1 MKLKEKRELLFR
13 LLFGQSFHVNQ
24 CLDKEE
30 IEVFTKEEKA
40 ISEADKDLVLKEI
53 MEIKANLPEIDERID
68 RKVERWNTKTMAR
81 VELAILRLMVY
92 ELFYKKETPV
102 RVLAN
107 DAVRLATS
115 YGQEASYRFVNGAL
129 AKILEELPNEE
140 DNGQSID

>member
-13 LLFGQSFHVNQ
+13 ILFGQSFHDNQ
-24 CLDKEE
+24 TLERDA
-30 IEVFTKEEKA
+30 IEAFTKEEKE
-40 ISEADKDLVLKEI
+40 ISEEDKDLVIKEWTE
-53 MEIKANLPEIDERID
+53 MKENLSEIDACID

-92 ELFYKKETPV
+92 ELFYKKEAPV

-107 DAVRLATS
+107 DAVRLAMT

-129 AKILEELPNEE
+129 AKILEDLPEAE
-140 DNGQSID
+140 TESKQ

>member
-1 MKLKEKRELLFR
+1 MKRKEKRELLFR
-13 LLFGQSFHVNQ
+13 ILFGQSFHENQ
-24 CLDKEE
+24 SFERE
-30 IEVFTKEEKA
+30 AIAVFTKEEKL
-40 ISEADKDLVLKEI
+40 ISEEEKDLVFDELTEI
-53 MEIKANLPEIDERID
+53 VNHLSEIDERID

-102 RVLAN
+102 SVLAN

-129 AKILEELPNEE
+129 AKILEELPAE
-140 DNGQSID
+140 NGEQTSQQ